1 MKNLAKKMKK
11 EQRAIT
17 LISLVI
23 TIVILLILATIGIGA
38 GIETINSS
46 KLTKFNTE
54 MKIMQLKANEWYDEY
69 NSAKSDEE
77 KQEIINRG
85 ESIVS
90 GEGQS
95 EVVKQA
101 NKVFSLEES
110 GIVFN
115 DTDQI
120 REDYRYYSNQKLKN
134 LGVDGV
140 EQDFFVNIK
149 NRTVVSYE
157 GLSYKGEMYYTI
169 SQLPQMDIY
178 NVDYEENSGTPT
190 FKVKTSEVES
200 NRKWK
205 IEVYDIQYEG
215 GYINKWDVK
224 YRIQGQEDWKTS
236 TNLNFEVTEP
246 GIYEVRIENNEIQ
259 SSEQNVE
266 IKANEVKVGEDF
278 TDSNGNEWVWIE
290 VPQSIYTDTNYN
302 DNGSRKP
309 EHSEDYDN
317 IEYVMQ
323 QYASEYRNNDDMTA
337 ASGDVGDDEWY
348 EGCGLEPTEYEQLK
362 KKMLKSVYENEGF
375 YIGKYEVGIKEENIF
390 RSYDTDY
397 NTEHPIN
404 GTPVIQA
411 NKVVY
416 NWITISQAQE
426 LSKRLEEGLNLG
438 NKEISLM
445 FGIQWDL
452 VLKYIETKNPTFGD
466 SNQTIQYKLKIDSMS
481 WGNYMNATY
490 KITNVDAKYSENY
503 GKEYK
508 QISSEGYQKSTSRV
522 LFTTGATQRNSVL
535 EIYDLAGNV
544 NEMTLEKTVNNA
556 QPCSSRGGIYYNLG
570 TNNPVAFRGMEN
582 TSYNSHYLGFRATL
596 Y

>member
-157 GLSYKGEMYYTI
+157 GLSYKGETYYTI

-178 NVDYEENSGTPT
+178 NVDYESQ
-190 FKVKTSEVES
+190 SDVEFDLET
-200 NRKWK
+200 K
-205 IEVYDIQYEG
+205 I
-215 GYINKWDVK
+215 
-224 YRIQGQEDWKTS
+224 
-236 TNLNFEVTEP
+236 
-246 GIYEVRIENNEIQ
+246 
-259 SSEQNVE
+259 
-266 IKANEVKVGEDF
+266 
-278 TDSNGNEWVWIE
+278 
-290 VPQSIYTDTNYN
+290 
-302 DNGSRKP
+302 
-309 EHSEDYDN
+309 SED
-317 IEYVMQ
+317 
-323 QYASEYRNNDDMTA
+323 
-337 ASGDVGDDEWY
+337 
-348 EGCGLEPTEYEQLK
+348 
-362 KKMLKSVYENEGF
+362 
-375 YIGKYEVGIKEENIF
+375 GK
-390 RSYDTDY
+390 
-397 NTEHPIN
+397 
-404 GTPVIQA
+404 
-411 NKVVY
+411 
-416 NWITISQAQE
+416 QE
-426 LSKRLEEGLNLG
+426 L
-438 NKEISLM
+438 
-445 FGIQWDL
+445 
-452 VLKYIETKNPTFGD
+452 
-466 SNQTIQYKLKIDSMS
+466 
-481 WGNYMNATY
+481 
-490 KITNVDAKYSENY
+490 
-503 GKEYK
+503 
-508 QISSEGYQKSTSRV
+508 
-522 LFTTGATQRNSVL
+522 
-535 EIYDLAGNV
+535 
-544 NEMTLEKTVNNA
+544 
-556 QPCSSRGGIYYNLG
+556 
-570 TNNPVAFRGMEN
+570 
-582 TSYNSHYLGFRATL
+582 
-596 Y
+596 

>member
-120 REDYRYYSNQKLKN
+120 REDYRYYSNDKLKN

-157 GLSYKGEMYYTI
+157 GLSYKGETYYTI

-178 NVDYEENSGTPT
+178 NVDYESQSDVEFDLETKISEDG
-190 FKVKTSEVES
+190 KQELYVKNIKS
-200 NRKWK
+200 N
-205 IEVYDIQYEG
+205 
-215 GYINKWDVK
+215 GYINKWQI
-224 YRIQGQEDWKTS
+224 R
-236 TNLNFEVTEP
+236 
-246 GIYEVRIENNEIQ
+246 
-259 SSEQNVE
+259 
-266 IKANEVKVGEDF
+266 
-278 TDSNGNEWVWIE
+278 
-290 VPQSIYTDTNYN
+290 
-302 DNGSRKP
+302 
-309 EHSEDYDN
+309 
-317 IEYVMQ
+317 
-323 QYASEYRNNDDMTA
+323 
-337 ASGDVGDDEWY
+337 
-348 EGCGLEPTEYEQLK
+348 
-362 KKMLKSVYENEGF
+362 
-375 YIGKYEVGIKEENIF
+375 
-390 RSYDTDY
+390 
-397 NTEHPIN
+397 
-404 GTPVIQA
+404 
-411 NKVVY
+411 
-416 NWITISQAQE
+416 
-426 LSKRLEEGLNLG
+426 
-438 NKEISLM
+438 
-445 FGIQWDL
+445 
-452 VLKYIETKNPTFGD
+452 
-466 SNQTIQYKLKIDSMS
+466 YKLKEDTEWKTTETFKGSEYTVKVDKSGLYEVQVFNDNDIFSEIKESGINIVTD
-481 WGNYMNATY
+481 NLFLYY
-490 KITNVDAKYSENY
+490 DAKLN
-503 GKEYK
+503 
-508 QISSEGYQKSTSRV
+508 
-522 LFTTGATQRNSVL
+522 
-535 EIYDLAGNV
+535 AGN
-544 NEMTLEKTVNNA
+544 NHSTKQLTLWSK
-556 QPCSSRGGIYYNLG
+556 
-570 TNNPVAFRGMEN
+570 
-582 TSYNSHYLGFRATL
+582 
-596 Y
+596 